1 MAYAVLARLLDPVGV
16 VPGSLD
22 DARVAAFAFL
32 VELPRVGD
40 GGHDAAEE
48 PLSLVRGGK
57 AGSSARRMMRMARLN
72 FTRSGSMP
80 AFVAAVQIRA
90 VTA

>member
-1 MAYAVLARLLDPVGV
+1 MTGAVLAGFLDAVGV

-22 DARVAAFAFL
+22 DGRVAAFAFR

-40 GGHDAAEE
+40 VGHNVAEE
-48 PLSLVRGGK
+48 PFVLLRGK
-57 AGSSARRMMRMARLN
+57 AGLPARRMMRMARLN